1 MLLRSA
7 RTRHSRLRRELA
19 GLIASGV
26 SNSEACRFVG
36 VNRCTGT
43 RWRYGRTVI
52 SSSGAELHYP
62 PMATTRT
69 TCLSGRFLSEDE
81 RVLIADRIRAG
92 ASLRAIGR
100 YLGRPASTV
109 FAVVPQTAAVPRYDP
124 TC

>member
-1 MLLRSA
+1 
-7 RTRHSRLRRELA
+7 
-19 GLIASGV
+19 
-26 SNSEACRFVG
+26 
-36 VNRCTGT
+36 
-43 RWRYGRTVI
+43 
-52 SSSGAELHYP
+52 
-62 PMATTRT
+62 
-69 TCLSGRFLSEDE
+69 LSEDE

>member
-1 MLLRSA
+1 MSQHRRVLVVVMGFARGRVGVPGPALLMA
-7 RTRHSRLRRELA
+7 QRRELA

-100 YLGRPASTV
+100 YLGRPA
-109 FAVVPQTAAVPRYDP
+109 
-124 TC
+124 